1 MLTVDNLTRR
11 YRRLV
16 AVDGLTFTAAPGEIT
31 GLLGHNGCGK
41 STTMRILAGAM
52 SATSGSYT
60 FDGIVGGVDVV
71 ELKLRT
77 GYIPDI
83 GGIFPRLTGW
93 EHLELCAS
101 LFRLDKATWPDRAR
115 GMLEALQISDAAGSL
130 AGTYSHGMGRKLSTA
145 VALLPQP
152 DLLLADEPFDGV
164 DADGVA
170 TVSRMLRERA
180 AAGATV
186 VLSTHLL
193 GVADELCS
201 RTWTMIRGAV
211 RDSDPTG
218 SGTGTGRPQPGPPQ
232 PGPPHAGG
240 PPIDGVRP

>member
-1 MLTVDNLTRR
+1 MLIVEDLTRR

-16 AVDGLTFTAAPGEIT
+16 AVDGLSFTAPSGQIT

-52 SATSGSYT
+52 AATSGTYA
-60 FDGIVGGVDVV
+60 FDGTVGGVDVV
-71 ELKLRT
+71 QLKLRT

-93 EHLELCAS
+93 EHLELCAA
-101 LFRLDKATWPDRAR
+101 LFGLDRATWPDRAR
-115 GMLEALQISDAAGSL
+115 ELLESLQISDAAGSL
-130 AGTYSHGMGRKLSTA
+130 AGTYSHGMGRKLSA
-145 VALLPQP
+145 VVALLPQP

-170 TVSRMLRERA
+170 TISRLLQERA
-180 AAGATV
+180 AAGSTV

-193 GVADELCS
+193 AVADELCQQ
-201 RTWTMIRGAV
+201 TWTMTRGAI
-211 RDSDPTG
+211 R
-218 SGTGTGRPQPGPPQ
+218 
-232 PGPPHAGG
+232 
-240 PPIDGVRP
+240 